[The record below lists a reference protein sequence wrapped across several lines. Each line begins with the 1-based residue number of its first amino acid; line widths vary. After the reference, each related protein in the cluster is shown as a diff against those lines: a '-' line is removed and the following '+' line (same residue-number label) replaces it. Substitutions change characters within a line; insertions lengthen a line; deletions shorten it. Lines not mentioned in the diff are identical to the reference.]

1 MTLEELLKDLALGEL
16 SNFSVVDR
24 NDPTQIDEK
33 SLDKVVL
40 YVNQALTDLY
50 TKFILSQR
58 EVIVKRKSPFTE
70 YYLRPE
76 FAQSNKESTVPWKY
90 LEDTEHDKFDGN
102 FIKILQ
108 VYDSEGQELYVND
121 YEQPLSVFTPSF
133 DALQITDVHQS
144 DRFFV
149 HYQAS
154 HNKLVTKYLDKQKV
168 VLPIFLHEALKYYV
182 TGKVLGNMQGE
193 GNTAQS
199 LQNMQLYEAKC
210 SDTESKDLVRT
221 SVTTTNTKLIKRGF
235 V

>member
-1 MTLEELLKDLALGEL
+1 MTLEDLLKELALGEL

-24 NDPTQIDEK
+24 NDPTQIDEQ
-33 SLDKVVL
+33 SLDKVIL
-40 YVNQALTDLY
+40 YVNQGLTALY

-76 FAQSNKESTVPWKY
+76 FAMSNKDSTVPWRY
-90 LEDTEHDKFDGN
+90 LEDTDHDKFDGN
-102 FIKILQ
+102 FIKTLQ
-108 VYDSEGQELYVND
+108 VYDSEGYELYVND
-121 YEQPLSVFTPSF
+121 YEQPLSVFTPTF
-133 DALQITDVHQS
+133 DSLQITDVHQS

-149 HYQAS
+149 HYQAN
-154 HNKLVTKYLDKQKV
+154 HNPLTKVDMDKQKV
-168 VLPIFLHEALKYYV
+168 VVPVFLLEALKFYV
-182 TGKVLGNMQGE
+182 TAKVLGGMQGE
-193 GNTAQS
+193 DNTAQS
-199 LQNMQLYEAKC
+199 FKNMQLYEAKC